1 MTMACGSCGARKR
14 NLADGQSKFEVKTR
28 DGKTVVV
35 DTMQE
40 VNAALTLGGGGTYKK
55 VLAK

>member
-1 MTMACGSCGARKR
+1 MACGSCGARKR